1 MIEEAEIRE
10 VLRSKAGRLFHR
22 ESQTLEFKEQYNFA
36 GLVDYFRDFAAFAN
50 NKGGLLVFG
59 VTDTPRVAVG
69 MSAKSI
75 DSFEKIDPE
84 KITGFLLEM
93 FSSNISWE
101 QASFEVGGKTFGVFK
116 IAEAT
121 TKPIIARKDEG
132 KDQTIKNG
140 EIYFRYGGRTQR
152 IQSAELE
159 NIISHRIEQTNRDW
173 IEHVR
178 AIGITGPRGAIVLK
192 SEDQITRASGAPLVV
207 ERQLAEK
214 LKFIREGEFDQKKG
228 AATLKVV
235 GDVVPIDTIEIE
247 KVVKENL
254 TKSYPLSATELVAEI
269 QKKLPGAKHHEIWS
283 AIAENGMKE
292 NGDYSAYNFRNRKQ
306 EQKFEETGM
315 LPSGAPSIYNSA
327 AVEFLVKLLSNNAQ

>member
-10 VLRSKAGRLFHR
+10 VLRSKGGRLFHR

-36 GLVDYFRDFAAFAN
+36 ALADYFRDFAAFAN

-69 MSAKSI
+69 MSEKSI
-75 DSFEKIDPE
+75 AAFEKIDPE

-93 FSSNISWE
+93 FSASISWE
-101 QASFEVGGKTFGVFK
+101 QALFEIGGKSFGVFK

-132 KDQTIKNG
+132 KDQVIKNG

-152 IQSAELE
+152 VQSAELE
-159 NIISHRIEQTNRDW
+159 AIINHRIEQTNRDW

-178 AIGITGPRGAIVLK
+178 AIGISGPRGAIVLK
-192 SEDQITRASGAPLVV
+192 SEDQITRATGAPLVV
-207 ERQLAEK
+207 EKQLAEK
-214 LKFIREGEFDQKKG
+214 LKFIREGEFNEKKG

-235 GDVVPIDTIEIE
+235 GDVVPIDTVEIE

-254 TKSYPLSATELVAEI
+254 TKSYPLSATELATEVR
-269 QKKLPGAKHHEIWS
+269 KKLPTAKQHEIWT
-283 AIAENGMKE
+283 AIAENDLKG
-292 NGDYSAYNFRNRKQ
+292 NADYSAYNFRNRKQ
-306 EQKFEETGM
+306 EQKFEETGIV
-315 LPSGAPSIYNSA
+315 PSGTPSIYNGA
-327 AVEFLVKLLSNNAQ
+327 AVDFLVKLLSNKAQ